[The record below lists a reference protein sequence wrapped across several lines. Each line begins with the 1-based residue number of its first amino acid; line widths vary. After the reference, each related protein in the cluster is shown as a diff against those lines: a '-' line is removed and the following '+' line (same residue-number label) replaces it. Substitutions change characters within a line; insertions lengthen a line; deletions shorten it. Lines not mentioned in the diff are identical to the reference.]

1 MTGAYLLT
9 WNSLRWPWPEL
20 ADTALRVNVGKTV
33 TSRWGCGR
41 NKHIQPGDRLFLL
54 KQGAEPRGLFA
65 SGTAVSAPFSA
76 PHWDEEKA
84 ALGVPANYIELQFD
98 ALLIPE
104 ESILRRDL
112 LKGHPI
118 LGIQYWDTQVS
129 GIAIKAAVLPELEE
143 LWHGIVGV

>member
-20 ADTALRVNVGKTV
+20 ADTALRVKVGETV

-41 NKHIQPGDRLFLL
+41 NKHIQPGDHLFLL

-84 ALGVPANYIELQFD
+84 ALGVPANYIE
-98 ALLIPE
+98 
-104 ESILRRDL
+104 
-112 LKGHPI
+112 
-118 LGIQYWDTQVS
+118 
-129 GIAIKAAVLPELEE
+129 
-143 LWHGIVGV
+143 